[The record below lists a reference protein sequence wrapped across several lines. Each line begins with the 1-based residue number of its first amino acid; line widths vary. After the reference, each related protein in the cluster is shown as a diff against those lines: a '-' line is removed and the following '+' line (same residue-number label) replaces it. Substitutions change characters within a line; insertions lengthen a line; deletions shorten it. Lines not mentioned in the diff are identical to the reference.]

1 MAESG
6 GGRRNPP
13 DYHGQ
18 ERDGR
23 IGSVG
28 WLRAGGE
35 GRRRPSGNE
44 EEVGWMDGHGGRDSS
59 SCREEGGEEV
69 AGGGGDVGPVA
80 GLWCRPSSRDLC
92 CTSCPRTR
100 TRTTTIIAAATR
112 PDQTA
117 ALIAGD
123 VDEAAVAAAAA
134 VVTNPCLAACN
145 VVTAIRGL
153 RVSRCGA

>member
-13 DYHGQ
+13 DYYHGQ

-28 WLRAGGE
+28 WLRAGGG
-35 GRRRPSGNE
+35 GRRRTSGNE
-44 EEVGWMDGHGGRDSS
+44 EEGGWMDGHGGRDSS

-69 AGGGGDVGPVA
+69 AAAAVVGGGDVGAVA

-92 CTSCPRTR
+92 CTSCPRTGDDYDHR
-100 TRTTTIIAAATR
+100 RC
-112 PDQTA
+112 DQT
-117 ALIAGD
+117 
-123 VDEAAVAAAAA
+123 
-134 VVTNPCLAACN
+134 
-145 VVTAIRGL
+145 
-153 RVSRCGA
+153 